1 MADGWLAASGRLIR
15 SHAAIFAVLAI
26 WAFAPLVVA
35 VIHVTGHGG
44 VMTGTYGTDFFDQFQ
59 YLAWIR
65 DEGSHL
71 LAANLWQIAPS
82 PHDYVQPMYLISGAL
97 WWAGL
102 SIQLA
107 YLLWLPVALV
117 VLAVGC
123 AAYVSRMLSG
133 RWQQAAALILV
144 LFYHSPVYAIAVWTG
159 HLSGAH
165 RFDLLR
171 TTTDADAALQLWG
184 FAHAAIAIGAMPI
197 FLLAAE
203 RLLST
208 APGRRRSRRLITAA
222 ALAGATVSWLH
233 PWQGLTLLLV
243 LAGVFALA
251 PPRRRYLVLAVPVA
265 ATVLPLDLHRD
276 PRPRRQ
282 LLARFPERAR
292 HQHARARVG
301 AGGRL
306 WRAGRR
312 GGLRRAPAARRG
324 RVDAV
329 AVAGGVRSRVPPR
342 AQHLATRA
350 GRRHAAARRPGG
362 PRLGARARSAPRAA
376 CRGAAAAVA
385 AIAVFTV
392 PAAINEGHDAYGAF
406 RNTLT
411 GQLSLQLL
419 RLTDNQASALAYLDR
434 APRAGGVL
442 APWFL
447 SMSVPAFTDRQVFA
461 GHDWWGPPPI
471 SSPTKRL
478 QSPRRGRSG
487 AALRRAILQHSR
499 AAFVLADCDAAA
511 VDSAGTSPRWR
522 DRCVG
527 CLTLFRTHGWRARRG
542 AGSAPT
548 SSPVALLPASSAS
561 TARLGRAHPRGHVN
575 SEPTI

>member
-15 SHAAIFAVLAI
+15 SHAAVFAVLAI

-159 HLSGAH
+159 HLSAAH

-233 PWQGLTLLLV
+233 PWQGLTLLLI
-243 LAGVFALA
+243 LAGVFAVA
-251 PPRRRYLVLAVPVA
+251 PPRRRYLALAVPVA
-265 ATVLPLDLHRD
+265 ATVLPLIYTEILAHADSSWHAFQSELATNTLAPVWALVAGFGALVVVAACGVR
-276 PRPRRQ
+276 RPRDEGEWM
-282 LLARFPERAR
+282 LLLWPVACAAVYLLGPNTSPHALAGVTLPLGVLAVRGWERVRAR
-292 HQHARARVG
+292 LHVP
-301 AGGRL
+301 L
-306 WRAGRR
+306 
-312 GGLRRAPAARRG
+312 AA
-324 RVDAV
+324 
-329 AVAGGVRSRVPPR
+329 
-342 AQHLATRA
+342 
-350 GRRHAAARRPGG
+350 
-362 PRLGARARSAPRAA
+362 
-376 CRGAAAAVA
+376 GAAAAVA

-461 GHDWWGPPPI
+461 GHDWWGPHANLLADQAFFNP
-471 SSPTKRL
+471 L
-478 QSPRRGRSG
+478 VRGRSG

-499 AAFVLADCDAAA
+499 AAFVLADCDAPP
-511 VDSAGTSPRWR
+511 SLGR
-522 DRCVG
+522 DIAPLARPVKRFG
-527 CLTLFRTHGWRARRG
+527 CLTVYE
-542 AGSAPT
+542 T
-548 SSPVALLPASSAS
+548 S
-561 TARLGRAHPRGHVN
+561 
-575 SEPTI
+575 